1 MAALNK
7 AMLIGRLGR
16 DPEIRYSQ
24 AGSAVTNFS
33 IAVSESWTD
42 KQGQKQEKTEWINCV
57 AFGKQAE
64 TLEKYLTKGSLVY
77 VEGRI
82 KTDSYEKDGK
92 TVYSTKINIG
102 SFKFLDSKKS
112 DQEPDQGRRPERQQ
126 RPTEQARQQKED
138 DTLDEIP
145 F

>member
-1 MAALNK
+1 MAGLNK
-7 AMLIGRLGR
+7 AMLIGRLGK

-33 IAVSESWTD
+33 IAVSENWTD
-42 KQGQKQEKTEWINCV
+42 KQGQKNEKTEWINCV

-64 TLEKYLTKGSLVY
+64 TLEKYLKKGSLVY

-82 KTDSYEKDGK
+82 QTDSYEKDGK

-102 SFKFLDSKKS
+102 NFQFLDSKKS
-112 DQEPDQGRRPERQQ
+112 EPDQGRRPEPR
-126 RPTEQARQQKED
+126 REGPPPMPD
-138 DTLDEIP
+138 DDIP

>member
-1 MAALNK
+1 MASLNK
-7 AMLIGRLGR
+7 VMLIGRLGK
-16 DPEIRYSQ
+16 DPEIRYTQS
-24 AGSAVTNFS
+24 GSAVTNFS

-64 TLEKYLTKGSLVY
+64 TLEKYLKKGSLVY

-82 KTDSYEKDGK
+82 QTDSYEKDGK

-102 SFKFLDSKKS
+102 NFQFLDSKKA
-112 DQEPDQGRRPERQQ
+112 EPEQGRRPEPR
-126 RPTEQARQQKED
+126 REGPPPPPDED
-138 DTLDEIP
+138 IP